1 MAAKVYSPGR
11 HGTRRDSDSA
21 LAAAEGSPGRRAS
34 RFTQSL
40 GLGPNGQASQP
51 DSVTVTVTVKV
62 IAAAAVCD
70 RDPPGRRRASN
81 MIRGIEPESRVRALR
96 LRLAAV
102 RLRRPGLGP
111 LGLTEKLETCPSR
124 WHAASLRGPGLLA
137 LIPTAPVSGP

>member
-1 MAAKVYSPGR
+1 MAATVYSPGR
-11 HGTRRDSDSA
+11 HGSRRDSDSA

-81 MIRGIEPESRVRALR
+81 MIRGIEPESRVPGPQAQAGRSPTP
-96 LRLAAV
+96 AAGT
-102 RLRRPGLGP
+102 RTTR
-111 LGLTEKLETCPSR
+111 TD
-124 WHAASLRGPGLLA
+124 
-137 LIPTAPVSGP
+137 